1 MMDTET
7 QITTL
12 QARLFS
18 VALGVGLLLLS
29 QIYDAGS
36 TTRSEPAQRSGINRS
51 SMAEINFSDGAFN
64 KTAR

>member
-1 MMDTET
+1 MDTET

-12 QARLFS
+12 RSRLFS

-36 TTRSEPAQRSGINRS
+36 ATRSEPVKRSGINIG
-51 SMAEINFSDGAFN
+51 SMADIHFGDGAFN